1 MPRRARIHIADMP
14 LHIVQRGHNRGACFF
29 NEMDYL
35 SYQHWLGEALREN
48 DCALHAYVLMT
59 NHVHLLITPKKAES
73 VSRFVMA
80 LGRRYVQHVNKAYG
94 RTGTLWEGRYKS
106 SLVHADDYLLSC
118 MRYIELNPVRASM
131 VDDPA
136 HYRWSSYRA
145 NALGQGDPL
154 ISAHAVY
161 IALATGQKEREKRY
175 REIFRAQL
183 DHDPVAEIRL
193 ALQQGQPLG
202 NSRFTDSIEILTGQR
217 LEVKPR
223 GRPRKD
229 ASAA

>member
-1 MPRRARIHIADMP
+1 MPRRARIHIAEMP

-29 NEMDYL
+29 NEVDYL

-59 NHVHLLITPKKAES
+59 NHVHLFITPKKAES

-80 LGRRYVQHVNKAYG
+80 LGRRYVQYVNRAYG

-106 SLVHADDYLLSC
+106 SLVQADDYLLSC
-118 MRYIELNPVRASM
+118 MRYIELNPVRATM

-161 IALATGQKEREKRY
+161 IALAVGEKEREKRY
-175 REIFRAQL
+175 REIFRTQL

-202 NSRFTDSIEILTGQR
+202 NSRFADSIEILTGQR
-217 LEVKPR
+217 LEVKPP
-223 GRPRKD
+223 GRPRNE
-229 ASAA
+229 ASVD